1 MRIMRLGPL
10 FAVSLLSFGT
20 AIQAQ
25 QPPTPTVPKR
35 DAQAVA
41 FLQAAIKAMGGVAP
55 SDSTATGS
63 VTATVA
69 SESQGG
75 TIQIYTRATDQSSE
89 AVSLPNLSQTTIYSH
104 WIAGQLNGSAPQQQL
119 TDQLA
124 ATSQTALYP
133 LPLLVGAVNN
143 PDASLQYVGQETVDS
158 AVTQHIRFWNTFAS
172 NPHLQP
178 VAPFSIHDVWIDTST
193 GLPVKISFTQQAAA
207 GRAFKTLVELDFSNY
222 RQTSG
227 FAYPY
232 TIKKSLNGTPWLT
245 ISIQSVSFNTGLQY
259 SQFQVNCSN
268 SN

>member
-10 FAVSLLSFGT
+10 FIVGLFFSGT
-20 AIQAQ
+20 SIQAQ
-25 QPPTPTVPKR
+25 QSPTVATPAR
-35 DAQAVA
+35 DPQAMLV
-41 FLQAAIKAMGGVAP
+41 LQAAIKAMGGGAP
-55 SDSTATGS
+55 SDSAATGS
-63 VTATVA
+63 VNATVG
-69 SESQGG
+69 SESQDG
-75 TIQIYTRATDQSSE
+75 TVQIFTRATDQSSE

-104 WIAGQLNGSAPQQQL
+104 WMAGQVDGSTAQQQL

-133 LPLLVGAVNN
+133 LPLLVGTLNN
-143 PDASLQYVGQETVDS
+143 PDASLQYVGQETVDD

-172 NPHLQP
+172 KPHLLP
-178 VAPFSIHDVWIDTST
+178 LAPFSLHDVWIDTST

-207 GRAFKTLVELDFSNY
+207 GRAFKTLVELNFSNY
-222 RQTSG
+222 QQTSG